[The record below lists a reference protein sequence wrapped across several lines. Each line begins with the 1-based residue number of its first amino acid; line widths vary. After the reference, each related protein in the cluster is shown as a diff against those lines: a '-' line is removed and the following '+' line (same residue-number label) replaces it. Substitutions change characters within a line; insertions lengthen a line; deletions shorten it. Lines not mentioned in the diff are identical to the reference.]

1 LKGTVLTVKLLVCYS
16 GLKWIETLYL
26 CCIYIQN
33 TCISA
38 VHIEILFFGINL
50 QAEKESYMKK
60 LEKESKLLSQLKYQV
75 SIADTKEQEIHELHQ
90 QLTNL
95 QVLC

>member
-1 LKGTVLTVKLLVCYS
+1 
-16 GLKWIETLYL
+16 
-26 CCIYIQN
+26 
-33 TCISA
+33 
-38 VHIEILFFGINL
+38 
-50 QAEKESYMKK
+50 MKK